1 MQIDLLIHSANQLL
15 TLAGGA
21 QRGDELGSL
30 GIIEDG
36 AVAIHAGD
44 IVAVG
49 TTSELKAT
57 YSADKSLDAS
67 GRLIMP
73 GFVDPHTHLI
83 WAGDRAA
90 EFEMR
95 IAGASYM
102 EIMQAGGGIVSTVKQ
117 TRSASMD
124 DLVAQSLPRLT
135 RALRNGTTT
144 MEAKTGYGLETQAEL
159 RALQS
164 ILELDAAQPLDLV
177 PTHLGAHAIPGI

>member
-1 MQIDLLIHSANQLL
+1 M
-15 TLAGGA
+15 
-21 QRGDELGSL
+21 LGSL

-36 AVAIHAGD
+36 AVAIHAGN

-49 TTSELKAT
+49 TTSELQAS

-95 IAGASYM
+95 IAGASYI
-102 EIMQAGGGIVSTVKQ
+102 EIMQAGGGIV
-117 TRSASMD
+117 
-124 DLVAQSLPRLT
+124 
-135 RALRNGTTT
+135 
-144 MEAKTGYGLETQAEL
+144 
-159 RALQS
+159 
-164 ILELDAAQPLDLV
+164 
-177 PTHLGAHAIPGI
+177 